1 MSHKDFQRRGKE
13 MIDLIADYRD
23 TIIKRRVVPDVKPG
37 YLRSLL
43 PTEAP
48 KKPEDWDAILCD
60 VDQKILPGLAH
71 WLHPRFHAYF
81 PSGGSYASLLGDM
94 VSGMGGCVAFSW
106 NACPSYTELEIVAL
120 DWLAKAMGLP
130 EFFLHECGAG
140 GGGAF
145 QMSASS
151 SIYLSMLTARRM
163 MTLKLREEDPENDPK
178 NPKDLSCYLPRLV
191 AYFSSI
197 AHSALPKAA
206 DLTVVQYRALETD
219 DNFSMRGDTLEKAFI
234 AKPTTRSSYLL
245 AWTPNS
251 PDLTPPDFFIW
262 GFVKDIVYS
271 QKPTNIDDLR
281 VKITQ
286 AFQQITL
293 LMLQRTWAELHHRYE
308 LCRQMKED
316 IAEGLVPF
324 YVSATL
330 GTTDVC
336 SFDNLPELAEV
347 CRKHPDVWLHV
358 DAAYAGSAMI
368 CPEFKYLLEGMEHID
383 SFNVNPYK
391 WLHTHHDA
399 AAYYVKDAW
408 KLNETM
414 SADPLY
420 LHDTTEKVTVTF
432 RNWSIPLSR
441 RLRGCKLWFVFRDFG
456 IEGLQAYIRNHC
468 CMAKYLEEL
477 VRKDDRFEVVHE
489 VTMGLV
495 CVRLCGSN
503 EQNKDL
509 LRTINRSGE
518 LHLSPT
524 EVKGKYI
531 IRICIVCPE
540 TTKEHVGKLASH
552 LFSSSKPVMGKVLP
566 TETRVTRCPDFA
578 GHCKRSN
585 GFIVK
590 RLALENNNNKL
601 ARKDS
606 QVQYEA
612 EENMSLGRPTEEQ
625 TDMKCRNKD

>member
-1 MSHKDFQRRGKE
+1 MTMDPMLTNGFLSRMYHSKVMAQLWCALRSSASLGRARVSLNREYATYGMSHKDFQRRGKE

-219 DNFSMRGDTLEKAFI
+219 DNFSMRGDTLEK
-234 AKPTTRSSYLL
+234 
-245 AWTPNS
+245 
-251 PDLTPPDFFIW
+251 
-262 GFVKDIVYS
+262 
-271 QKPTNIDDLR
+271 
-281 VKITQ
+281 
-286 AFQQITL
+286 
-293 LMLQRTWAELHHRYE
+293 
-308 LCRQMKED
+308 QMKED

-540 TTKEHVGKLASH
+540 TTKEHVDISWKIIQKYATEILA
-552 LFSSSKPVMGKVLP
+552 KK
-566 TETRVTRCPDFA
+566 
-578 GHCKRSN
+578 K
-585 GFIVK
+585 
-590 RLALENNNNKL
+590 
-601 ARKDS
+601 
-606 QVQYEA
+606 
-612 EENMSLGRPTEEQ
+612 
-625 TDMKCRNKD
+625 